1 MVYMD
6 NQAQNQTPQKVQ
18 DLQDNQQVQPQ
29 VIPMP
34 QTGLPQKEVEP
45 VTKKE
50 PFIKASEEEP
60 KLHPEV
66 AEIGVE
72 TVSEKLQLEEEH
84 QKIGMEHSK
93 ESTPVKTEPSD
104 KVSFPMTV
112 QKANEIVK
120 SKKSIKNS
128 ILWLATSVLRQ
139 IKIIGKGKK

>member
-6 NQAQNQTPQKVQ
+6 NEAQN
-18 DLQDNQQVQPQ
+18 LQDDQQVQPQ
-29 VIPMP
+29 AIPAP

-45 VTKKE
+45 VIQKE
-50 PFIKASEEEP
+50 PLIKASEEEP

-72 TVSEKLQLEEEH
+72 TVSEKPQLKEEH
-84 QKIGMEHSK
+84 QKIGLEHSK

-104 KVSFPMTV
+104 KVSFPMTA

-120 SKKSIKNS
+120 SKKSIKDS

>member
-6 NQAQNQTPQKVQ
+6 NQAQNQTPQQVQ
-18 DLQDNQQVQPQ
+18 DLQDNQQIQPQ

-34 QTGLPQKEVEP
+34 QTGLSQKEVEP
-45 VTKKE
+45 ITKKE
-50 PFIKASEEEP
+50 PLIKASEEEP
-60 KLHPEV
+60 KLHPDV

-72 TVSEKLQLEEEH
+72 TVSEKPQLKEEH

-104 KVSFPMTV
+104 RVSFPMTA

-120 SKKSIKNS
+120 SKKSIKDS
-128 ILWLATSVLRQ
+128 ILWLATSFLRQ
-139 IKIIGKGKK
+139 IKIISKGKK

>member
-6 NQAQNQTPQKVQ
+6 NQAQNHTPQQVQ
-18 DLQDNQQVQPQ
+18 ALQDNQQIQPQ

-34 QTGLPQKEVEP
+34 QTGLPQKEAEP
-45 VTKKE
+45 IAQKE
-50 PFIKASEEEP
+50 TFVKISEEEP
-60 KLHPEV
+60 IIHPEV
-66 AEIGVE
+66 KEAGVE
-72 TVSEKLQLEEEH
+72 KVSDKLRLEEEH
-84 QKIGMEHSK
+84 LKAGIEHAK

-104 KVSFPMTV
+104 EVSFPMTT